1 MQATMMTRVTGE
13 IPVPDVQTVAG
24 PVPQLPA
31 DTTVGPGAGTG
42 HAKETIP
49 ICGVSSSRCN

>member
-1 MQATMMTRVTGE
+1 MQANMVARVTGE
-13 IPVPDVQTVAG
+13 VPVPDVQTDAG

-31 DTTVGPGAGTG
+31 DPTVGPGAGTG
-42 HAKETIP
+42 HTKETVQ